1 MASRAAHQY
10 GWVACTH
17 QPAART
23 APAVVAGAI
32 SERYRH
38 ANRARSTPA
47 GTGNGLSMTTMGCR
61 PALRARRICLRI
73 CR

>member
-1 MASRAAHQY
+1 MATRRACP
-10 GWVACTH
+10 WWSH
-17 QPAART
+17 QPATRT

-38 ANRARSTPA
+38 ASRARSTAA
-47 GTGNGLSMTTMGCR
+47 GMGSGLSMTTMGCS
-61 PALRARRICLRI
+61 PARRARRVCLRI